1 MSDTNYLVPIDL
13 TDAEID
19 AVSGGQPQQG
29 LVNVNVEDTN
39 VFLAVPV
46 AAAVNANVLGT
57 QEGIAQQAR
66 AGRIRQL
73 D

>member
-1 MSDTNYLVPIDL
+1 MLENTIREL
-13 TDAEID
+13 TDAELD
-19 AVSGGQPQQG
+19 AVTGGQPQQG

-46 AAAVNANVLGT
+46 AANVNANVLGV
-57 QEGIAQQAR
+57 QEGIEQQAR
-66 AGRIRQL
+66 AGRIRQQ